1 VAQQGVTDRP
11 GLWRALALPG
21 VVWLVLLF
29 LTPFYAILAMAM
41 GRLDPVFTTNVPV
54 WNPLDWNASVFG
66 EVLGQL
72 FGGHLGQVFLRT
84 VAFVAVA
91 SILCLLIGYPV
102 AYYVSRRAG
111 RWRIPL
117 LLLLVA
123 PFWINYLMR
132 MLAWQNLLTDE
143 GYVNQALA
151 LFGLIDQPV
160 AWLAGKPITVIL
172 GLTYG
177 YVPFLILPLFAALD
191 RIDRSVIEAARDLG
205 ASPFRAFLRVTLPLS
220 RQGILAGLVLITL
233 PMFGDYYTP
242 NLMALGSRAATRLIG
257 NEIDSLIHFGIGQAR
272 GAALTLILM
281 AFVSLLMLYYLVSVS
296 RAAREARAP

>member
-1 VAQQGVTDRP
+1 VAQAGTAERP
-11 GLWRALALPG
+11 GGWRLLALPG
-21 VVWLVLLF
+21 VLWLVLLF
-29 LTPFYAILAMAM
+29 LTPFYAILAMSM
-41 GRLDPVFTTNVPV
+41 GRLDPVFTTNIPV
-54 WNPLDWNASVFG
+54 WNPFDWDPVVLG

-72 FGGHLGQVFLRT
+72 FGGSLGRVFLRT
-84 VAFVAVA
+84 VYFVAVA
-91 SILCLLIGYPV
+91 SVVCLLIGYPV

-132 MLAWQNLLTDE
+132 MLAWQNLLTDD
-143 GYVNQALA
+143 GYVNR
-151 LFGLIDQPV
+151 GLRVLGVVDQPV
-160 AWLAGKPITVIL
+160 AWLTGRPMTVIL
-172 GLTYG
+172 GLVYG
-177 YVPFLILPLFAALD
+177 YIPFLILPLFAALD

-205 ASPFRAFLRVTLPLS
+205 ATPLRAFLRVTLPLS

-257 NEIDSLIHFGIGQAR
+257 NEIDSLIHQGISQSR
-272 GAALTLILM
+272 GAALTLVLM
-281 AFVSLLMLYYLVSVS
+281 AFVSLLMLYYLVTVS
-296 RAAREARAP
+296 RASREARGA

>member
-1 VAQQGVTDRP
+1 VPASAAADRT

-41 GRLDPVFTTNVPV
+41 GRLDPVFTTNIPV
-54 WNPLDWNASVFG
+54 WNPLDWDPSVFG

-72 FGGHLGQVFLRT
+72 FGGSLGQVFVRT
-84 VAFVAVA
+84 VTFVAVA
-91 SILCLLIGYPV
+91 SVLCLVIGYPV

-111 RWRIPL
+111 RWRVPL

-132 MLAWQNLLTDE
+132 MLSWQNLLTDE
-143 GYVNQALA
+143 GYINR
-151 LFGLIDQPV
+151 GLHFLGILDQPV
-160 AWLAGKPITVIL
+160 AWLTGKPVTVIL
-172 GLTYG
+172 GLVYG
-177 YVPFLILPLFAALD
+177 YIPFLILPLFAALD

-205 ASPFRAFLRVTLPLS
+205 ASPFRAFVRVTLPLS

-242 NLMALGSRAATRLIG
+242 NLMALGSRPQTRLIG
-257 NEIDSLIHFGIGQAR
+257 NEIETLIHQGIGQAR

-281 AFVSLLMLYYLVSVS
+281 AFVSLLMLYYLVTVS

>member
-1 VAQQGVTDRP
+1 VPASAAADRT

-41 GRLDPVFTTNVPV
+41 GRLDPVFTTNIPV
-54 WNPLDWNASVFG
+54 WNPLDWDPSVFG

-72 FGGHLGQVFLRT
+72 FGGSLGQVFVRT
-84 VAFVAVA
+84 VTFVAVA
-91 SILCLLIGYPV
+91 SVLCLVIGYPV

-111 RWRIPL
+111 RWRVPL

-132 MLAWQNLLTDE
+132 MLSWQNLLTDE
-143 GYVNQALA
+143 GYINR
-151 LFGLIDQPV
+151 GLHFLGIFDQPV
-160 AWLAGKPITVIL
+160 AWLTGKPVTVIL
-172 GLTYG
+172 GLVYG
-177 YVPFLILPLFAALD
+177 YIPFLILPLFAALD

-205 ASPFRAFLRVTLPLS
+205 ASPFRAFVRVTLPLS

-242 NLMALGSRAATRLIG
+242 NLMALGSRPQTRLIG
-257 NEIDSLIHFGIGQAR
+257 NEIETLIHQGIGQAR

-281 AFVSLLMLYYLVSVS
+281 AFVSLLMLYYLVTVS

>member
-1 VAQQGVTDRP
+1 VSASAATDRT
-11 GLWRALALPG
+11 GLWRALAVPG
-21 VVWLVLLF
+21 VVWLILLF

-41 GRLDPVFTTNVPV
+41 GRLDPVFTTNIPV
-54 WNPLDWNASVFG
+54 WNPLDWDPSVFG

-72 FGGHLGQVFLRT
+72 FGGSLGQVFVRT
-84 VAFVAVA
+84 VIFVAVA
-91 SILCLLIGYPV
+91 SVLCLVIGYPV

-111 RWRIPL
+111 RWRVPL

-132 MLAWQNLLTDE
+132 MLSWQNLLTNE
-143 GYVNQALA
+143 GYINR
-151 LFGLIDQPV
+151 GLHLLGFVDQPV
-160 AWLAGKPITVIL
+160 SWLTGKPITVIL
-172 GLTYG
+172 GLVYG
-177 YVPFLILPLFAALD
+177 YIPFLILPLFAALD

-205 ASPFRAFLRVTLPLS
+205 ASPFRAFVRVTLPLS

-242 NLMALGSRAATRLIG
+242 NLMALGSRPQTRLIG
-257 NEIDSLIHFGIGQAR
+257 NEIETLIHQGIGQAR

-281 AFVSLLMLYYLVSVS
+281 AFVSLLMLYYLVTVS

>member
-1 VAQQGVTDRP
+1 VPASAAADRTR
-11 GLWRALALPG
+11 LWRALAFPG
-21 VVWLVLLF
+21 VIWLVLLF

-41 GRLDPVFTTNVPV
+41 GRLDPVFTTNIPV
-54 WNPLDWNASVFG
+54 WNPLDWDPSVFG

-72 FGGHLGQVFLRT
+72 FGGSLGQVFVRT
-84 VAFVAVA
+84 VIFVTVA
-91 SILCLLIGYPV
+91 SILCLVIGYPV

-111 RWRIPL
+111 RWRVPL

-132 MLAWQNLLTDE
+132 MLSWQNLLTNE
-143 GYVNQALA
+143 GYINR
-151 LFGLIDQPV
+151 GLHLLGIVDQPV
-160 AWLAGKPITVIL
+160 SWLTGKPITVIL
-172 GLTYG
+172 GLVYG
-177 YVPFLILPLFAALD
+177 YIPFLILPLFAALD

-205 ASPFRAFLRVTLPLS
+205 ASPFRAFVRVTLPLS

-242 NLMALGSRAATRLIG
+242 NLMALGSRPQTRLIG
-257 NEIDSLIHFGIGQAR
+257 NEIETLIHQGIGQAR

-281 AFVSLLMLYYLVSVS
+281 AFVSLLMLYYLVTVS